1 MLYPL
6 SYGGNAARIVA
17 EAYAF
22 GRGCSLAG
30 MTQAL
35 LIVRPLVPRCAR
47 PLAS

>member
-17 EAYAF
+17 EAFTRLGA
-22 GRGCSLAG
+22 RTLPRI
-30 MTQAL
+30 TQAL
-35 LIVRPLVPRCAR
+35 LIVRPVAPRWAS